1 MCGILER
8 LQELHHAACA
18 KAKPDPEALA
28 KRLFEWELRTDWD
41 TFYGAVEKYSR
52 VLGEKGLAMY
62 RRLAEQEWARI
73 PALSPGRDDTHK
85 YGRRFR
91 ITHIVETLAR
101 QTGNVEAVVAVKK
114 RDLSLPYSYLQIA
127 ETYKQAGQH
136 DVALDWAE
144 RGLKAF
150 PERPDSRLREFLAG
164 EYHRRKRHDDA
175 MALVW
180 AEFTA
185 RPDLEQY
192 RKLKNHADRAGQWP
206 VWREK
211 ALVRIREEIAA
222 AKRAPERNRWIV
234 AGRADHS
241 RLVRILMWEKKFEAA
256 WNEATSGDCSNDLW
270 LELAAKREQKH
281 PEDALEIYKR
291 QVKHTVART
300 SNEAYREAVGLLR
313 KVNALLV
320 QLKRDSEFGEHLQSV
335 RTRFKMKRNFIK
347 LIDRAK
353 WS

>member
-1 MCGILER
+1 MRVTSSATAYSRGIEDTIDSVEALLKEGHASEVIELVEHSLGSVENALGSIDDSGGYMGGILER

-18 KAKPDPEALA
+18 KAKPDPEALS

-41 TFYGAVEKYSR
+41 TFYGAAEKYSR
-52 VLGEKGLAMY
+52 ILGEKGLAMY

-73 PALSPGRDDTHK
+73 PALSPGRDDPHK
-85 YGRRFR
+85 YGKRFR

-127 ETYKQAGQH
+127 ETYRQAGQH
-136 DVALDWAE
+136 DLALDWAE

-150 PERPDSRLREFLAG
+150 PERPDSRLREFLAA

-180 AEFTA
+180 AEFTG
-185 RPDLEQY
+185 RTDLEQY
-192 RKLKNHADRAGQWP
+192 RNLKNHADRASQWA

-222 AKRAPERNRWIV
+222 VRACTRKESVDCRRKDGPLTACANIPVGE
-234 AGRADHS
+234 
-241 RLVRILMWEKKFEAA
+241 EARD
-256 WNEATSGDCSNDLW
+256 G
-270 LELAAKREQKH
+270 LE
-281 PEDALEIYKR
+281 
-291 QVKHTVART
+291 
-300 SNEAYREAVGLLR
+300 
-313 KVNALLV
+313 
-320 QLKRDSEFGEHLQSV
+320 
-335 RTRFKMKRNFIK
+335 
-347 LIDRAK
+347 
-353 WS
+353 